1 MVVDPLRG
9 QACRMTQRNAKDPKG
24 ETSTDAGSGGGTV
37 LVLGGTGKTG
47 RRTVA
52 RLRELGVET
61 RAASRSGDTR
71 FDWADRT
78 TWQPALDEVDAV
90 YIVPLDIS
98 PSPTPAF
105 VEQAVASGVRR
116 LVLLSARG
124 VDVPGYF
131 GSSYEVGGPHTEGE
145 AAVRSSGVAWT
156 ILRPGWFAQNF
167 SEGVFLDGV
176 RAGQLALPT
185 GDGAAAFVDADDIAA
200 VAAAALTEDGH
211 DGEVYELSGPRA
223 LGIADVL
230 DEIAKVTGT
239 RAAYV
244 PVEESAFRAGL
255 VAQGMPEEEAALWT
269 DAMTPIRTSQEAP
282 VTDGVRRALGRPPR
296 DIADYV
302 RAASAAG
309 AWS

>member
-1 MVVDPLRG
+1 
-9 QACRMTQRNAKDPKG
+9 MTPTDVTRTDT
-24 ETSTDAGSGGGTV
+24 TSTGETV
-37 LVLGGTGKTG
+37 LVIGGTGKTG

-61 RAASRSGDTR
+61 RSASRSGDTL

-78 TWQPALDEVDAV
+78 TWRPALDGADAV
-90 YIVPLDIS
+90 YLVPLDTS

-105 VEQAVASGVRR
+105 VEQAVAAGVRR

-131 GSSYEVGGPHTEGE
+131 GSSYEDGGPHAEGE
-145 AAVRSSGVAWT
+145 TAVRSSGAAWT

-176 RAGQLALPT
+176 RAGELALPA
-185 GDGAAAFVDADDIAA
+185 GEGSAAFVDADDIAA
-200 VAAAALTEDGH
+200 VAVAALTEDGH

-244 PVEESAFRAGL
+244 PVEESVFRAGL
-255 VAQGMPEEEAALWT
+255 VAQGLSEEEAVLWT
-269 DAMTPIRTSQEAP
+269 DAMRPIRTSQEAP

-296 DIADYV
+296 DIADFV
-302 RAASAAG
+302 RDAATEG
-309 AWS
+309 AWN

>member
-1 MVVDPLRG
+1 
-9 QACRMTQRNAKDPKG
+9 MTQQ
-24 ETSTDAGSGGGTV
+24 TDATRTDEMNTGKAV
-37 LVLGGTGKTG
+37 LVIGGTGKTG

-52 RLRELGVET
+52 RLRERGVET
-61 RAASRSGDTR
+61 RAASRSGEIP
-71 FDWADRT
+71 FDWTDRT
-78 TWQPALDEVDAV
+78 TWQAALDEVDAV
-90 YIVPLDIS
+90 YIVPLDTS

-131 GSSYEVGGPHTEGE
+131 GSSYEGGGPHAESE
-145 AAVRSSGVAWT
+145 AAVRASGAAWT

-176 RAGQLALPT
+176 RAGELALPT
-185 GDGAAAFVDADDIAA
+185 GSGTAAFVDADDIAA
-200 VAAAALTEDGH
+200 VAAAALTEEGH

-239 RAAYV
+239 RPVYV

-255 VAQGMPEEEAALWT
+255 VAQGLPEEEAAVWT
-269 DAMTPIRTSQEAP
+269 DAMKPIRTSQEAP

-296 DIADYV
+296 DIADFV
-302 RAASAAG
+302 RDAAAAG
-309 AWS
+309 AWD

>member
-1 MVVDPLRG
+1 MAGARRCG
-9 QACRMTQRNAKDPKG
+9 QALGMTQTEATRKDTTNRRNR
-24 ETSTDAGSGGGTV
+24 V
-37 LVLGGTGKTG
+37 LVIGGTGKTG

-61 RAASRSGDTR
+61 RAASRSGETT

-78 TWQPALDEVDAV
+78 TWQAALDEVDAV
-90 YIVPLDIS
+90 YIVPLDTS

-105 VEQAVASGVRR
+105 VEQAVAAGVRR

-131 GSSYEVGGPHTEGE
+131 GSSYEGGGPHAEGE
-145 AAVRSSGVAWT
+145 AAVRSSGAAWT

-176 RAGQLALPT
+176 RAGELALPT
-185 GDGAAAFVDADDIAA
+185 GDGTAAFVDADDIAE

-223 LGIADVL
+223 LGIAGVL
-230 DEIAKVTGT
+230 DEIANATGV

-255 VAQGMPEEEAALWT
+255 VAQGLPEEEAADWT
-269 DAMTPIRTSQEAP
+269 DAMKPIRTSQEAA

-296 DIADYV
+296 DIADFV
-302 RAASAAG
+302 RDASAAG
-309 AWS
+309 AWG

>member
-1 MVVDPLRG
+1 
-9 QACRMTQRNAKDPKG
+9 MTP
-24 ETSTDAGSGGGTV
+24 TDATRTDTTSAGNTV
-37 LVLGGTGKTG
+37 LVIGGTGKTG
-47 RRTVA
+47 SRTVA
-52 RLRELGVET
+52 RLREMGVET
-61 RAASRSGDTR
+61 RSASRSGDIL

-78 TWQPALDEVDAV
+78 TWQAALDGVDAV
-90 YIVPLDIS
+90 YIVPLDTS

-105 VEQAVASGVRR
+105 VEQAVAGGVRR

-131 GSSYEVGGPHTEGE
+131 GASYEGGGPHTEGE
-145 AAVRSSGVAWT
+145 TAVRSSGVAWT

-176 RAGQLALPT
+176 RAGELALPT

-200 VAAAALTEDGH
+200 VAVAALTEDGH

-230 DEIAKVTGT
+230 DEIAKVTGV

-255 VAQGMPEEEAALWT
+255 VAQGLAEQEAALWA
-269 DAMTPIRTSQEAP
+269 DGMKPIRTSQEAP
-282 VTDGVRRALGRPPR
+282 VTDGVQRALGRPPR
-296 DIADYV
+296 DIADFA
-302 RAASAAG
+302 RDAATEG

>member
-1 MVVDPLRG
+1 
-9 QACRMTQRNAKDPKG
+9 MTQTNTTHKDP
-24 ETSTDAGSGGGTV
+24 TSTGNTVNTV
-37 LVLGGTGKTG
+37 LVIGGSGKTG

-61 RAASRSGDTR
+61 RAASRSGDTP

-78 TWQPALDEVDAV
+78 TWQAALDGVDAV
-90 YIVPLDIS
+90 YIVPLDTS

-105 VEQAVASGVRR
+105 VRQAVASGVRR

-131 GSSYEVGGPHTEGE
+131 GSSYEGGGPHTEGE
-145 AAVRSSGVAWT
+145 AAVRSSGAAWT

-167 SEGVFLDGV
+167 SEGAFLDGV
-176 RAGQLALPT
+176 RAGELALPT
-185 GDGAAAFVDADDIAA
+185 GDGTAAFVDADDIAA
-200 VAAAALTEDGH
+200 VAVAALTEDGH

-230 DEIAKVTGT
+230 DEIAKATGV

-244 PVEESAFRAGL
+244 PVEESVFRAAL
-255 VAQGMPEEEAALWT
+255 VAQGLPEEEAALWAE
-269 DAMTPIRTSQEAP
+269 AMKPIRTSQEAP

-296 DIADYV
+296 DITDFV
-302 RAASAAG
+302 RDASEAG

>member
-1 MVVDPLRG
+1 
-9 QACRMTQRNAKDPKG
+9 MTQTGATRKDT
-24 ETSTDAGSGGGTV
+24 TSTGNTV

-52 RLRELGVET
+52 RLRERGVET
-61 RAASRSGDTR
+61 RAASRSGETT
-71 FDWADRT
+71 FDWADRA
-78 TWQPALDEVDAV
+78 TWRVALDGVDAV
-90 YIVPLDIS
+90 YIVPLDTS

-105 VEQAVASGVRR
+105 VAQAVASGVRR

-131 GSSYEVGGPHTEGE
+131 GPSYEGGGPHLESE
-145 AAVRSSGVAWT
+145 SAVRSSGVAWT

-176 RAGQLALPT
+176 RGGELALPT

-200 VAAAALTEDGH
+200 VAVAALTEEGH

-223 LGIADVL
+223 LRIADAL
-230 DEIAKVTGT
+230 DEIAKVTGV
-239 RAAYV
+239 RAVHV
-244 PVEESAFRAGL
+244 PARKSAFRAEL
-255 VAQGMPEEEAALWT
+255 VAQGMSEEEAALWI
-269 DAMTPIRTSQEAP
+269 DAMEPIRTSREAP

-296 DIADYV
+296 DFADFA
-302 RAASAAG
+302 RDAAAAG
-309 AWS
+309 AWG